1 MATTR
6 QNPIEADVIGRAMG
20 EAIKQAFDGVPKRAG
35 LALGCTEHRGR
46 AFARGDPSNPL
57 FRVAQL
63 IRKAP
68 NTMVIISSLLSVAAM
83 AMTRGL
89 TDAELAHEY
98 VLAREAET
106 KFQGLCDVKETEWQR
121 TGDTEAVFSATLHHV
136 SASLRRMCFG
146 LACQA
151 RDVDPRS
158 AL

>member
-6 QNPIEADVIGRAMG
+6 QNPIEADVISRAMG
-20 EAIKQAFDGVPKRAG
+20 DAIKQAFDGVPKRAG
-35 LALGCTEHRGR
+35 LALGCTEHQGR
-46 AFARGDPSNPL
+46 AYARGKMNPL

-68 NTMVIISSLLSVAAM
+68 NPMVIISSLMAVAAM

-106 KFQGLCDVKETEWQR
+106 KFQGLCDIKETEWPR
-121 TGDTEAVFSATLHHV
+121 TGDTQAVFSASLPEV
-136 SASLRRMCFG
+136 SASLRRMCYA

-151 RDVDPRS
+151 RGVDPRS